1 MTEPGY
7 RSGLVTIIGAPNVGK
22 STLLNRVLG
31 QKIAITSA
39 KPQTTRNRI
48 LGVWTTPES
57 QVIFYDTPG
66 VHQARGLLNKRMV
79 RIALATLSDADIIL
93 FMIELNRREADNR
106 LILKALEKQ
115 KTPVILVINKVDK
128 VYKLE
133 LLPAMDRYNR
143 EMNLAAIVPISA
155 LNGDNVDQLTA
166 EVVAMLPE
174 GPQYYPPDMVTDQP
188 ERFIAAEMVR
198 EQIFVQTKQ
207 ELPYSTAVTVEEFD
221 EEDAALV
228 RIRAVI
234 HVERNSQK
242 GIIIGKK
249 GAMLKTIGTA
259 ARADIQRLIGAKVFL
274 ELFVKV
280 EKNWSRNARSLSRFG
295 YS

>member
-31 QKIAITSA
+31 QKIAITSD

-48 LGVWTTPES
+48 LGVWTTPRS

-66 VHQARGLLNKRMV
+66 VHQAHSLLNKRMV
-79 RIALATLSDADIIL
+79 RTALSALSDADIIL

-106 LILKALEKQ
+106 LVLEALERQ

-128 VYKLE
+128 VNKLE

-166 EVVAMLPE
+166 EIVSMLPE

-221 EEDAALV
+221 EQDTGLF

-234 HVERNSQK
+234 YVERDSQK

-249 GAMLKTIGTA
+249 GAMLKAIGTA
-259 ARADIQRLIGAKVFL
+259 ARADIQRLTGTKVFL

-280 EKNWSRNARSLSRFG
+280 EKNWSRNTRALNRFG

>member
-1 MTEPGY
+1 MTESVH

-31 QKIAITSA
+31 QKIAITSD

-48 LGVWTTPES
+48 LGVWTTAES

-66 VHQARGLLNKRMV
+66 VHQARSLLNKRLV
-79 RIALATLSDADIIL
+79 RTALSTLSDADLIL
-93 FMIELNRREADNR
+93 YMIELKYREADNQ

-115 KTPVILVINKVDK
+115 DIPVILVINKVDK
-128 VYKLE
+128 ANKLE
-133 LLPAMDRYNR
+133 LLPVMDRYNR
-143 EMNLAAIVPISA
+143 EMDLAAIVPISA
-155 LNGDNVDQLTA
+155 LTGENVTALTD
-166 EVVAMLPE
+166 EIVSMLPE

-207 ELPYSTAVTVEEFD
+207 ELPYSTVVTVEEFD
-221 EEDAALV
+221 EEREDLV

-234 HVERNSQK
+234 HIERDSQK

-249 GAMLKTIGTA
+249 GAMLKTIGIA
-259 ARADIQRLIGAKVFL
+259 ARADIERLTGTKVFL

-280 EKNWSRNARSLSRFG
+280 EKNWSRNSRSLSRFG
-295 YS
+295 YG

>member
-48 LGVWTTPES
+48 LGVWTTPQS

-66 VHQARGLLNKRMV
+66 VHQARSLLNKRMV
-79 RIALATLSDADIIL
+79 RTALATLSAADMIL

-115 KTPVILVINKVDK
+115 KNPVILVINKVDK
-128 VYKLE
+128 VNKLE

-155 LNGDNVDQLTA
+155 LKGDNVEQLTA
-166 EVVAMLPE
+166 EIVSMLPE

-221 EEDAALV
+221 EQDADLF

-234 HVERNSQK
+234 HVERDSQK

-259 ARADIQRLIGAKVFL
+259 ARADIQRLTGTKVFL

-280 EKNWSRNARSLSRFG
+280 EKNWSRNTRALNRFG

>member
-48 LGVWTTPES
+48 LGVWTTPQS

-66 VHQARGLLNKRMV
+66 VHQARSLLNKRMV
-79 RIALATLSDADIIL
+79 RTALATLSDADIIL

-106 LILKALEKQ
+106 LILEALEKQ

-128 VYKLE
+128 VNKLE
-133 LLPAMDRYNR
+133 LLPAMDRYYR
-143 EMNLAAIVPISA
+143 EMNLSVIVPISA
-155 LNGDNVDQLTA
+155 LNGDNVDHLTA
-166 EVVAMLPE
+166 EIVSMLPE

-221 EEDAALV
+221 EQDADLV

-259 ARADIQRLIGAKVFL
+259 ARADIQRLTGTKVFL

-280 EKNWSRNARSLSRFG
+280 EKNWSRNARTLNRFG
-295 YS
+295 YT

>member
-1 MTEPGY
+1 MTEPVH

-22 STLLNRVLG
+22 STFLNRVLG
-31 QKIAITSA
+31 QKIAITSD

-48 LGVWTTPES
+48 LGIWSTAEF

-66 VHQARGLLNKRMV
+66 VHQARSLLNKRLV
-79 RIALATLSDADIIL
+79 RTALSALSDADLIL
-93 FMIELNRREADNR
+93 YMIELNSREADNQ

-115 KTPVILVINKVDK
+115 DIPVILVINKVDK
-128 VYKLE
+128 ANKLE
-133 LLPAMDRYNR
+133 LLPAIDRYHR
-143 EMNLAAIVPISA
+143 EMDLAAIVPISA
-155 LNGDNVDQLTA
+155 LTGENVAGLTD
-166 EVVAMLPE
+166 EIVSMLPE

-198 EQIFVQTKQ
+198 EQIFAQTRQ
-207 ELPYSTAVTVEEFD
+207 ELPYSTVVTVEEFD
-221 EEDAALV
+221 EEREDLI

-234 HVERNSQK
+234 HLERNSQK

-249 GAMLKTIGTA
+249 GAMLKKIGTA
-259 ARADIQRLIGAKVFL
+259 ARADIERLIGARVFL

-280 EKNWSRNARSLSRFG
+280 EKDWSRNSRSLSRFG
-295 YS
+295 YG